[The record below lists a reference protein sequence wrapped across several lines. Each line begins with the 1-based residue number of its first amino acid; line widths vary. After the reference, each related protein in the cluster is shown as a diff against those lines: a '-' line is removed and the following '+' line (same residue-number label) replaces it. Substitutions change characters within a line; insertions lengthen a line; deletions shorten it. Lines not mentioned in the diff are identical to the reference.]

1 MEGREF
7 QLQCDITNV
16 APARNLAVRWYR
28 GNGTFEPRVRGGE
41 SFFTQ
46 ALPFLSGQG
55 NLQVLVKLGVRSST
69 ASTVMT
75 PDGTQP

>member
-1 MEGREF
+1 MAERAF

-28 GNGTFEPRVRGGE
+28 GNETFKPRVEGGE

-46 ALPFLSGQG
+46 ALPILPGQG
-55 NLQVLVKLGVRSST
+55 NLQVLVKLGVQSNT